1 MGWSED
7 QDAVGDETERPE
19 EWENWKNKKIR
30 WIRKFEEY
38 VVQKFID
45 SIAIRQTKMKN
56 EKNKIKY
63 R

>member
-1 MGWSED
+1 MLNYNS
-7 QDAVGDETERPE
+7 
-19 EWENWKNKKIR
+19 NKRIKTK
-30 WIRKFEEY
+30 IRKFEEY

-63 R
+63 ATGTRVRTRSVQIRV

>member
-1 MGWSED
+1 LYRNFFLNYNS
-7 QDAVGDETERPE
+7 
-19 EWENWKNKKIR
+19 NKGIKTK
-30 WIRKFEEY
+30 IRKFEEY